1 MRKEVIMSDRDD
13 KRSKERD
20 RRWQRVREFMGK
32 KGLDA
37 LVVAIVKN
45 I

>member
-1 MRKEVIMSDRDD
+1 MSDREGN
-13 KRSKERD
+13 RIKERD